1 MLSSAK
7 TQAGNQSALS
17 EHLHVFLN
25 VIIWL
30 YMLLAAHFPFS
41 SSLV

>member
-7 TQAGNQSALS
+7 TQAGNQSVLS

-25 VIIWL
+25 VIIWF
-30 YMLLAAHFPFS
+30 YMLLATRLPFNR
-41 SSLV
+41 LV